1 MNNQQSFL
9 DASHPDADLLESLAA
24 ESYHR
29 YHLENG
35 LTGLFRP
42 DRSLALCSTQVWIK
56 SGSIHEEGSLGA
68 GLSHY
73 LEHMLFKGTE
83 KREGREIS
91 ECVQAAGG
99 YINAYTTFDRTVYY
113 IDIPSENVDVALDVL
128 GDSVFKSTLPPD
140 EIEKERDV
148 ILREIDMGEDDPDRK
163 LIRALFETAFRTHPF
178 RYPIIG
184 YKDLFANVSRDELVA
199 YYERHYVPN
208 NAVLVLSLIHI

>member
-24 ESYHR
+24 ESYHS

-35 LTGLFRP
+35 LTVLFRP
-42 DRSLALCSTQVWIK
+42 DRSLALCSTQVWVK
-56 SGSIHEEGSLGA
+56 SGSIHEEGSLGS

-99 YINAYTTFDRTVYY
+99 YINAYTTVSYTH
-113 IDIPSENVDVALDVL
+113 L
-128 GDSVFKSTLPPD
+128 TLPTTP
-140 EIEKERDV
+140 
-148 ILREIDMGEDDPDRK
+148 
-163 LIRALFETAFRTHPF
+163 
-178 RYPIIG
+178 
-184 YKDLFANVSRDELVA
+184 
-199 YYERHYVPN
+199 YV
-208 NAVLVLSLIHI
+208 